1 MENTMVETLS
11 DYEIERGKPMPSE
24 NHGIIQANLI
34 FELQLNYRKQYRIS
48 SEVSLRLDGWSSTP
62 DIRISYKMK
71 ADFRRDR
78 TQITEPPLG
87 VIEIVSPSQ
96 SVQDQYNKAVQYF
109 EAGVKSVWLVIP
121 PIQAIVVYASPDD
134 YETFDAGMLTDKV
147 LTISISVDKVFE
159 TEEEA
164 A

>member
-11 DYEIERGKPMPSE
+11 DYEIERGKPMPSL
-24 NHGIIQANLI
+24 NHSVIQTNLI
-34 FELQLNYRKQYRIS
+34 IELAAYRRQYRSLSEISLQLA
-48 SEVSLRLDGWSSTP
+48 GWPSTP
-62 DIRISYKMK
+62 DIGIFPQMK
-71 ADFRRDR
+71 INFRKDR

-134 YETFDAGMLTDKV
+134 YETFDSGMLTDKV

>member
-1 MENTMVETLS
+1 MVEALS
-11 DYEIERGKPMPSE
+11 DYEIERGKPLPSL

-34 FELQLNYRKQYRIS
+34 FELAIIYRHQYRIL
-48 SEVSLRLDGWSSTP
+48 SEISLNLSGWLATP
-62 DIRISYKMK
+62 DIAISRKTK
-71 ADFRRDR
+71 INFRKDKI
-78 TQITEPPLG
+78 QITEPPRG

-109 EAGVKSVWLVIP
+109 ESGVKSVWLIIP
-121 PIQAIVVYASPDD
+121 PIQTVVVYASPDD
-134 YETFDAGMLTDKV
+134 YETFNAGMLTDKV
-147 LTISISVDKVFE
+147 LNISISVDKVFE